1 MLLLPVS
8 RSLLLQAAVLLNC
21 IHVLVDGHGHGL
33 GLLYG
38 DIQERWRL
46 QVAQLIVPTPPACSN
61 EKVAAQC
68 ITLTDVAITG
78 TTAGQGAEIETNTD
92 ATVLMATFVS
102 KEIMDYAQY
111 TVYLNTEYTYLHDYI
126 HLIVNPTDSYSEL
139 VDDKRWNKVTG
150 AIELLTAL
158 QANNSTI
165 MGRKIKGLAI
175 MDADLVILNQQL
187 DIAALI
193 DTHLTSIRHTTLDEV
208 NAGAS
213 LLLCD
218 DAIDVANTGF
228 MLMRV
233 TAGSLAFFQTWN
245 ASREQVAG
253 VDQHVLSYLLT
264 DVRYEQTV
272 TIVPSNVFNSEWPTI
287 NTHNMMNN
295 VIHLM
300 GETNAY
306 RLHVFQWM
314 FEQYISSQRHGI
326 HGCLSPIEQKAD
338 SCTQDIP
345 HVGARIGLDPY
356 VLQRLY
362 AQLFSRLREKAL
374 KDIRNRILLASSND
388 WIDLSDAIVQT
399 NILCD
404 PVKRSREHVSDAL
417 CVSYYEEL
425 FQLTELALTHST
437 IPPEMMPPAYRVYY
451 LKQQVVQS
459 LAIFWFLNDAT
470 ARENDGVGKD
480 IIGLNTNRILEA
492 LNQLDDIATDLRSN
506 DLHQFVQHKVSV
518 LSTRRMSLSA
528 RAGDDEHMA
537 EAINWGLQAFQ
548 VLSTML
554 NRHEAQRKGP
564 LHADDVYNGLVQE
577 YLHLC
582 RTLVSMFASARV
594 RNVREARRFLG
605 LAVAKSTQLQQL
617 LVSAEPGNELNQL
630 HVELMRQRA
639 QELNDLMFLADE
651 LDIS

>member
-8 RSLLLQAAVLLNC
+8 RSPLLWTAVLLYC
-21 IHVLVDGHGHGL
+21 IHKLVDGHGHGL
-33 GLLYG
+33 GLVYG
-38 DIQERWRL
+38 EIQERWRL
-46 QVAQLIVPTPPACSN
+46 QVAQLIVPTPPTCSN
-61 EKVAAQC
+61 EKVATEC

-78 TTAGQGAEIETNTD
+78 ATAGPGAEIGTNTE
-92 ATVLMATFVS
+92 ATVLMVTFVS
-102 KEIMDYAQY
+102 KEIMGYAQY
-111 TVYLNTEYTYLHDYI
+111 TVYLNTEYAYLHDYI
-126 HLIVNPTDSYSEL
+126 HLIVNPTDAYSEL
-139 VDDKRWNKVTG
+139 LDDKRWNKVTG
-150 AIELLTAL
+150 TIELLTAL

-165 MGRKIKGLAI
+165 IGRKIKGLAI

-193 DTHLTSIRHTTLDEV
+193 DTHLTSILHTTPDEM

-228 MLMRV
+228 MLVRV

-245 ASREQVAG
+245 ASRQQVAG

-272 TIVPSNVFNSEWPTI
+272 TIVASNIFNSEWPTI

-314 FEQYISSQRHGI
+314 FEQHISSQRHGI
-326 HGCLSPIEQKAD
+326 HGCLSPIEQKGD
-338 SCTQDIP
+338 SCSQDIP

-362 AQLFSRLREKAL
+362 AEIFSRLRENAL
-374 KDIRNRILLASSND
+374 NNIRNRILLASAND

-459 LAIFWFLNDAT
+459 LAIFWFLNDA
-470 ARENDGVGKD
+470 ADRENDGVGKD
-480 IIGLNTNRILEA
+480 SIIELNTNRILEA
-492 LNQLDDIATDLRSN
+492 LNQLDDIATVLRSN

-554 NRHEAQRKGP
+554 NRHEAQRKVP

-594 RNVREARRFLG
+594 RNVREARRFWD

-617 LVSAEPGNELNQL
+617 LVNAEPGTDHQL